1 MNPFYTLHLKPCR
14 KPSYVNRQ
22 SPYCTT
28 SPSLHIFPLLHPY
41 YSTPMPYRDI
51 QQRLHNISAHLTL
64 AGERLD
70 ALSEEMWAGDLL
82 AQIQC
87 YTHLGLEVINSLKND
102 PIFHGDDQVAAVP
115 NTPAIGL
122 TSNRPPNTPE
132 FGLTS
137 NQPPNTPALGLTSN
151 QLPKT
156 PDIGLTSNQPIDR
169 PNLILIQNTDPSESD
184 FAHHRFTHNR
194 LPDLSGTIPDNERIE
209 SRLRVTP
216 GLSAPHYGSG
226 VSESDSHSTRSLPFR
241 TGSPDR

>member
-122 TSNRPPNTPE
+122 TSN
-132 FGLTS
+132 
-137 NQPPNTPALGLTSN
+137 
-151 QLPKT
+151 
-156 PDIGLTSNQPIDR
+156 QPIDR